1 MALVAACLAA
11 TMPVRA
17 SLLDGQTVA
26 TTNFHGS
33 QPDQTQIYGPVY
45 SVVGPGV
52 ELTNFGVTVF
62 VNGQPMP
69 GVFNIDFSDT
79 NILVTLN
86 ANQPF
91 SYFEVLRFA
100 DAGGTIP
107 PYTVS
112 INAATNWNGFNE
124 SDIYISPQFDF
135 FQINLTALNGLQ
147 GQQISLDLAAVPQP
161 VNISSA
167 NPPLVNPY
175 LLGQQPF
182 RDVLDTGPTSMLT
195 RGIGGAG
202 TPPAGSVNYSP
213 IRVTFSGP
221 ILPAPAPVN
230 VRLSCTY
237 TSLGPSGMTECPTV
251 TNIVSVGANTFEFH
265 LTSPI
270 PPGGCTTL
278 TLHAT
283 QRVERL
289 RYEFMP
295 GDVTMDGTANTQD
308 LLALVQAMRNGVAN
322 LPANLPRYNINRSTG
337 PGEPVNTQDLL
348 RLVQLLNGI
357 NTTQVWN
364 GAALVPCP

>member
-135 FQINLTALNGLQ
+135 FQINLTALNGLL

-161 VNISSA
+161 VNIISA

-175 LLGQQPF
+175 LLGQRPF
-182 RDVLDTGPTSMLT
+182 RDVLDTGTTSALT
-195 RGIGGAG
+195 AGVGGAG
-202 TPPAGSVNYSP
+202 TVPQGAIEYQISVMFSATPSP
-213 IRVTFSGP
+213 
-221 ILPAPAPVN
+221 LPSAAN
-230 VRLSCTY
+230 TSISCT
-237 TSLGPSGMTECPTV
+237 GGGCPTV
-251 TNIVSVGANTFEFH
+251 TSITGSGAGPYTIS
-265 LTSPI
+265 LSGVI
-270 PPGGCTTL
+270 PPTHCTTL
-278 TLHAT
+278 TFAGTSPGQKL
-283 QRVERL
+283 QYQSL
-289 RYEFMP
+289 P
-295 GDVTMDGTANTQD
+295 GDTNLDGGVNTLD
-308 LLALVQAMRNGVAN
+308 LLFLVQSVNDGSAN
-322 LPANLPRYNINRSTG
+322 QPANWARFNINRSA
-337 PGEPVNTQDLL
+337 EPAGRVNTQDFL
-348 RLVQLLNGI
+348 REVQLLNGV
-357 NTTQVWN
+357 NTTQIFN
-364 GAALVPCP
+364 GATVAACP